1 MSTATLI
8 SFGGL
13 ALAVIGLVL
22 SRVVTRRVQVRVH
35 KARFFDGLDYG
46 PECYFVNVTNIS
58 VNREVEVTHVWFEC
72 PEKVYVIRNDRP
84 LPKRLKADETWETW
98 IGVEQ
103 IPAAVSD
110 VEAFRFARVR
120 ISTGNVFKSRRD
132 KRVPSLGYVPGGNP
146 PKTVR

>member
-8 SFGGL
+8 SLGSL
-13 ALAVIGLVL
+13 AIGVIGLVL
-22 SRVVTRRVQVRVH
+22 SRVVTRRVRVRVH
-35 KARFFDGLDYG
+35 KARFFDGAYG
-46 PECYFVNVTNIS
+46 PECYFVNVTNVS

-103 IPAAVSD
+103 IPAALSD
-110 VEAFRFARVR
+110 AEAFRFARVR
-120 ISTGNVFKSRRD
+120 ISTGKVAAIQQLVAAWKVLRRNGT
-132 KRVPSLGYVPGGNP
+132 K
-146 PKTVR
+146 